1 MLLQSL
7 LGFAKCFQTHNFVG
21 GCGCRRGRS
30 RTTGGVAT
38 GAERLTA
45 RARAMHVGRGAPERG
60 GSALLALD
68 AAARV
73 PVHFLHVPAEW
84 AAPGAQSAGR
94 ATLFPRWEWRA
105 VSVPSWSALPTRPDG
120 LVRGWATRKG
130 ERGQRFGAQ
139 TGSKKGPDPAGTSSH
154 LSSSAQALALRPGP
168 PSCRLVVHLP
178 STLVSAGAPHRTS
191 FPGLCRSGPRA
202 GGRGGG
208 GEGVTEQREG
218 RGLGL
223 PLRAAWRS

>member
-1 MLLQSL
+1 MWLPPGSKPDY
-7 LGFAKCFQTHNFVG
+7 GRSGRRG
-21 GCGCRRGRS
+21 GRGSRRGREPC
-30 RTTGGVAT
+30 T
-38 GAERLTA
+38 
-45 RARAMHVGRGAPERG
+45 RAAVLRSAGAPRPP
-60 GSALLALD
+60 APA

-94 ATLFPRWEWRA
+94 TTLLPRWEWRA

-139 TGSKKGPDPAGTSSH
+139 TGSKKGPDPVGTSSH
-154 LSSSAQALALRPGP
+154 LSSAKALALRPGP

-191 FPGLCRSGPRA
+191 FPGLCGSGPRA
-202 GGRGGG
+202 GGRGRGVGG
-208 GEGVTEQREG
+208 DGAERRTWLGPSSPSSLAELTG
-218 RGLGL
+218 HFPRG
-223 PLRAAWRS
+223 PLV

>member
-1 MLLQSL
+1 MDVAAAGVEAGLR
-7 LGFAKCFQTHNFVG
+7 AEWPP
-21 GCGCRRGRS
+21 GR
-30 RTTGGVAT
+30 
-38 GAERLTA
+38 ERLTA

-60 GSALLALD
+60 GSALLTLD

-154 LSSSAQALALRPGP
+154 LSSSAKALALRPGP

-191 FPGLCRSGPRA
+191 FPGLCGSGPRA
-202 GGRGGG
+202 GGRGRGG
-208 GEGVTEQREG
+208 G
-218 RGLGL
+218 
-223 PLRAAWRS
+223 

>member
-1 MLLQSL
+1 MAAAGVEAGLR
-7 LGFAKCFQTHNFVG
+7 AEWPP
-21 GCGCRRGRS
+21 GR
-30 RTTGGVAT
+30 
-38 GAERLTA
+38 ERLTA
-45 RARAMHVGRGAPERG
+45 LARAMHAGRGAPEHG

-94 ATLFPRWEWRA
+94 TTLLPRWEWRA

-154 LSSSAQALALRPGP
+154 LSSSAQALALRTGP
-168 PSCRLVVHLP
+168 PSCGPSPVHP
-178 STLVSAGAPHRTS
+178 RE
-191 FPGLCRSGPRA
+191 CRVASPDLLSGPVRVRA
-202 GGRGGG
+202 PRRWTRGWGGG
-208 GEGVTEQREG
+208 GDGAERRAWLGPSSPSSLAELTG
-218 RGLGL
+218 HFPRG
-223 PLRAAWRS
+223 PLV